1 MASITPPVRSPA
13 PGRTRYVR
21 QFPFTRPILQPASCG
36 FPSSSDTILLHI
48 QINATHKTDGMEKPQ
63 KTKASAQ
70 KALAFAP
77 FIKKALLLLQLF
89 VPSITRLAAGCLDN
103 APWSAC

>member
-1 MASITPPVRSPA
+1 MASIASPVRSPA

-63 KTKASAQ
+63 KTKASA
-70 KALAFAP
+70 F
-77 FIKKALLLLQLF
+77 
-89 VPSITRLAAGCLDN
+89 
-103 APWSAC
+103 